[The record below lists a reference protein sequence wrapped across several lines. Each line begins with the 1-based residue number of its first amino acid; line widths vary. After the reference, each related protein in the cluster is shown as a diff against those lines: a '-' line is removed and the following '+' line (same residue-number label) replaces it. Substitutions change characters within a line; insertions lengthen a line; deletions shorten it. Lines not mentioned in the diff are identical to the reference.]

1 MTTRGDGSRMTVG
14 TILLVGLG
22 LLGSN
27 PLFGQ
32 QANRAEGS
40 SESGVGKI
48 RWLGVTEGLLQAKT
62 SHKRILVDVYAKWC
76 GWCKQM
82 EEKVYGS
89 KEVSDYITQKYVP
102 IKLDGESKARVLFGG
117 KEISEENL
125 AELFQTK
132 GYPTTVFLD
141 SEGEFLVKL
150 DGYLGKELF
159 LKVLKYIGEDA
170 FEQKS
175 FGEYAGTSFP
185 TSSELSS
192 SRRGGADTTKAQIDT
207 SRSPRKN

>member
-1 MTTRGDGSRMTVG
+1 
-14 TILLVGLG
+14 
-22 LLGSN
+22 
-27 PLFGQ
+27 
-32 QANRAEGS
+32 
-40 SESGVGKI
+40 
-48 RWLGVTEGLLQAKT
+48 
-62 SHKRILVDVYAKWC
+62 
-76 GWCKQM
+76 M

-192 SRRGGADTTKAQIDT
+192 SRRGDADTTKAQIDT